1 MRRPIW
7 LMICLIWAPWPYA
20 MALNSALDVSQHA
33 HTAWRVRDGF
43 TKGGI
48 WALAQ
53 TPDGFLWLG
62 TEFGLVRFDG
72 VRADSW
78 QPPPGASLPDSRIRS
93 LFVAHDGGLWIGTDS
108 GLASWSHGKLVTDPQ
123 LYGWAVNGLAEDSQG
138 TLWATASNLSTS
150 ALCAIQGSRTECYG
164 SDGRFGAWAGS
175 ILEDRHG
182 NLWLSAANG
191 VWRWRPGPPQL
202 SLPVVGPGNYQALTE
217 TSSGGI
223 LAVTVKGVAEIING
237 KFNEIWVAPTARG
250 WRPRAIFSDADGAL
264 WIGSADHGLLHLHD
278 GRMDEFGASDGLSGD
293 NVTRVFEDHE
303 ANIWVVTDEGLDRF
317 RALAA
322 TTYSPRQGVV
332 GSGASVL
339 ADKDGSIWFSTTAGL
354 YHWTQ
359 GGFAVYRAPGRA
371 LSPGSSRSSAQTAPL
386 NEVLITGL
394 PEGGAEGGACLFQD
408 HRGRLWLGMA
418 AGFGYLEHNRFVSI
432 DEVPHGYIDSIV
444 EDRDGNLW
452 IAHRDAGLLELSAD
466 RVVRQIPWT
475 QMIGSSLGWKRVAF
489 DPVSGGLWVGFYA
502 GVILH
507 LVDGQVRASY
517 GAGDGLGKGP
527 LNGLRVASDGTVWVA
542 TFGGL
547 SRLRAGH
554 IATLTTRDGLP
565 CDQIDSSIEDEGAL
579 WLYTACGLVHVA
591 AADLQL
597 WSAEVGQSKPGQSRV
612 RMTVLGNA
620 DGIRSFGD
628 LSSFSPHIVR
638 TADGRLW
645 LTGVD
650 GLTVVDPHHT
660 AFNKLPPPVD
670 VERLVAD
677 RTPYNAS
684 APQQLPA
691 RVRDLEIGYTA
702 LSLVAPE
709 RIQFRYILEGRDREW
724 QEAGNRRSAIYTD
737 LAPGSYRFHVI
748 ASNNS
753 GVWNTQGAA
762 LDFSIA
768 PAYWQTVWF
777 RALCVVAFLG
787 LLWTLYQL
795 RLRQVTRAFE
805 LGLEARVAERTRIA
819 RELHDTLLQSF
830 QGLLLRFQTAAR
842 LLPTRPV
849 DAKEVLESTMDQAEQ
864 ALADGRNAVQG
875 LRPSAVESYD
885 LTDAIKSVGEELAAD
900 PASERFIPLSLRVE
914 GAPRKLQPIVR
925 DEIYRIAGEAL
936 RNSYRHSGATRI
948 EVELQYDERHFE
960 LRVRDDGKGIDSK
973 FLSEAG
979 HGKHFGLSGMR
990 ERAAM
995 IGGKLTLWTS
1005 PDSGTE
1011 IELTVP
1017 GSLAYRASLRRR
1029 SWFERLSTARG
1040 ARQS

>member
-7 LMICLIWAPWPYA
+7 LMICLISAPWPYA
-20 MALNSALDVSQHA
+20 MALNSALDVSQYA

-43 TKGGI
+43 TKGEI
-48 WALAQ
+48 HALAQ

-62 TEFGLVRFDG
+62 TDFGLVRFDG
-72 VRADSW
+72 VRTDSW
-78 QPPPGASLPDSRIRS
+78 QPPPGVSLPDSRIRS
-93 LFVAHDGGLWIGTDS
+93 LFVARDGGLWIGTDL
-108 GLASWSHGKLVTDPQ
+108 GLASWSHGKLVTYPQ

-175 ILEDRHG
+175 VLEDRHG
-182 NLWLSAANG
+182 NLWLGAANG
-191 VWRWRPGPPQL
+191 VWRWRPGPTQL
-202 SLPVVGPGNYQALTE
+202 SLPDVRPGDYQALTE

-223 LAVTVKGVAEIING
+223 LALTVKGVAEIING
-237 KFNEIWVAPTARG
+237 KFNEIWVAPTERG
-250 WRPRAIFSDADGAL
+250 MRPRAIFSDADGAL
-264 WIGSADHGLLHLHD
+264 WIGIADHGLLHLHD

-332 GSGASVL
+332 GPKASVL
-339 ADKDGSIWFSTTAGL
+339 ADRDGSIWFSTTTAGL
-354 YHWTQ
+354 YHWAQ
-359 GGFAVYRAPGRA
+359 GGFAVYRAPGRP
-371 LSPGSSRSSAQTAPL
+371 LFPGASRSSAQTAPV
-386 NEVLITGL
+386 NEVLITGF
-394 PEGGAEGGACLFQD
+394 PEDGACLFQD
-408 HRGRLWLGMA
+408 HRGRLWLGTA
-418 AGFGYLEHNRFVSI
+418 AGLGYLEHNRFVSI

-466 RVVRQIPWT
+466 RVIRQIPWT
-475 QMIGSSLGWKRVAF
+475 KMTASNPGWKRVAM
-489 DPVSGGLWVGFYA
+489 DPVKGGLWVGFYS

-517 GAGDGLGKGP
+517 GYGDGLGKGP
-527 LNGLRVASDGTVWVA
+527 VNELRVASDGTVWVA
-542 TFGGL
+542 TFGGF

-591 AADLQL
+591 AADLQS
-597 WSAEVGQSKPGQSRV
+597 WSAEVGQSKSGQSRV

-620 DGIRSFGD
+620 DGVRSFGY
-628 LSSFSPHIVR
+628 LSTFAPHIVR

-650 GLTVVDPHHT
+650 GLTVVDPHQPP
-660 AFNKLPPPVD
+660 FNKLPPPVH

-724 QEAGNRRSAIYTD
+724 QEAGNRRSAFYTD
-737 LAPGSYRFHVI
+737 LPPGSYRFHVI

-753 GVWNTQGAA
+753 EVWNTQGAA

-768 PAYWQTVWF
+768 PAYWQTNWF
-777 RALCVVAFLG
+777 RALCALAIVG
-787 LLWTLYQL
+787 ILLAMYQL
-795 RLRQVTRAFE
+795 RLRQLTRAFNMT
-805 LGLEARVAERTRIA
+805 LEARVSERTRIA

-830 QGLLLRFQTAAR
+830 QGLLLRFQTVAD
-842 LLPTRPV
+842 LLPTRSTE
-849 DAKEVLESTMDQAEQ
+849 AKRIVVSAVDQAAQ
-864 ALADGRNAVQG
+864 AITEGRNAVQG
-875 LRPSAVESYD
+875 LRASTVESAD
-885 LTDAIKSVGEELAAD
+885 LAAELRTLGELAAAETD
-900 PASERFIPLSLRVE
+900 KQSVGLFVDVE
-914 GAPRKLQPIVR
+914 GTPRALKPIVR

-936 RNSYRHSGATRI
+936 RNAFRHAEATHI
-948 EVELQYDERHFE
+948 EVELRYGARQLR
-960 LRVRDDGKGIDSK
+960 LRVRDDGKGIDPK
-973 FLSEAG
+973 VLSGDGEGAVPG
-979 HGKHFGLSGMR
+979 HHGLRGMR
-990 ERAAM
+990 ERASL
-995 IGGKLTLWTS
+995 IGGKLNVWTAT
-1005 PDSGTE
+1005 DSGTE
-1011 IELTVP
+1011 VELTVP
-1017 GSLAYRASLRRR
+1017 AGRVYGRSAS
-1029 SWFERLSTARG
+1029 RG
-1040 ARQS
+1040 AAEVSEGRAGKTES